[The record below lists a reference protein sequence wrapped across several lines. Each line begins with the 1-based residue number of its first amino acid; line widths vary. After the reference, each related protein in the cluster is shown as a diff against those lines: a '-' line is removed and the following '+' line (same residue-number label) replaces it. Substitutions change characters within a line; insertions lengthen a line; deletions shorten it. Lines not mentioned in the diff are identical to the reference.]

1 MRAAF
6 VLHVE
11 SQHPNNYRR
20 VREQQIK
27 RQRDTQNQQQVSS
40 NQYATQQTVGYQQT
54 GSEMKMNQV
63 AYNQNYYTSQGI
75 SNQNAYNGT
84 YNTGAY
90 PRQEGGAAKGFSIT
104 AMVCGIVALCCS
116 CCFYYISFPTAIVAV
131 VFAYLSIKKQ
141 AAAGA
146 NRGMA
151 IAGMVCGIVALIP
164 AMIVLLCG
172 ASLLDEI

>member
-1 MRAAF
+1 
-6 VLHVE
+6 
-11 SQHPNNYRR
+11 
-20 VREQQIK
+20 
-27 RQRDTQNQQQVSS
+27 
-40 NQYATQQTVGYQQT
+40 
-54 GSEMKMNQV
+54 MNQV

-75 SNQNAYNGT
+75 SNQNAYNGTYNQGYYNNSGAVNQNYYNGT

>member
-1 MRAAF
+1 MQF
-6 VLHVE
+6 HHL
-11 SQHPNNYRR
+11 
-20 VREQQIK
+20 
-27 RQRDTQNQQQVSS
+27 
-40 NQYATQQTVGYQQT
+40 
-54 GSEMKMNQV
+54 SEMINLSRGIGQTH
-63 AYNQNYYTSQGI
+63 YIFYYI
-75 SNQNAYNGT
+75 
-84 YNTGAY
+84 
-90 PRQEGGAAKGFSIT
+90 I
-104 AMVCGIVALCCS
+104 S